1 MENWKDELQK
11 YLPGVEEFLTSVLL
25 EETKIDIVSTDSVEK
40 DTALQ
45 NLKKKDAF
53 LFTRDEEH
61 QTDFIIVL
69 DEEWYG
75 LLSSIMLGIEEKS
88 HNEITRDLLKKFS
101 NELSVTVKKQLELQG
116 MKVDPSEIQVLTHS
130 QAEKILGHGEYFRA
144 KLEVEGLADDKVR
157 AEFLLGN
164 AEAQLV
170 KEEPKEEPEP
180 AEKKPAEKGKKKEK
194 TEAKEA
200 SASEPGKFKSVDAE
214 EMEKMGQEQE
224 IISAK
229 HIEFDDFEDLA
240 EEYQNGDSHS
250 MDMLKDVEMDVSVEL
265 GRIELPLGKV
275 LQLAKGSVIELEKLA
290 GEPVNILV
298 NGHCIAH
305 GEVVVIDEHFGVRVS
320 NLVTTHHRIAGLK

>member
-25 EETKIDIVSTDSVEK
+25 EETKIDIVSTESVEK
-40 DTALQ
+40 DNALQ
-45 NLKKKDAF
+45 SLKKKDAF

-101 NELSVTVKKQLELQG
+101 NELSVTVKKQMEIQG
-116 MKVDPSEIQVLTHS
+116 IPVDPAEIQVLTHA
-130 QAEKILGHGEYFRA
+130 QVEKVLGHGEYFRA

-164 AEAQLV
+164 PAAQLV
-170 KEEPKEEPEP
+170 VEEPKEEAEPEKET
-180 AEKKPAEKGKKKEK
+180 AKKGKKKEK
-194 TEAKEA
+194 AEAKEA
-200 SASEPGKFKSVDAE
+200 DGNDGFTSVDAE
-214 EMEKMGQEQE
+214 EMEKMGREQE
-224 IISAK
+224 VISAK
-229 HIEFDDFEDLA
+229 HIEFDDFSDIS
-240 EEYQNGDSHS
+240 EEYQNGDARS